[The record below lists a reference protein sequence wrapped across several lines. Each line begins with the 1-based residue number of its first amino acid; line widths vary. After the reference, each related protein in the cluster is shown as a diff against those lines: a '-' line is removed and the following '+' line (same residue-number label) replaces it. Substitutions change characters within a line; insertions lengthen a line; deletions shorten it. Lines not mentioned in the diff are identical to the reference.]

1 MEKEF
6 TDWFEANEKRFAH
19 GQFDDKQIAYSAWL
33 EGRKAVKNNAV
44 LPHVS
49 GSLPDKFKDIIRFIE
64 SDLMEVKLYG
74 NDGFDN
80 QEELDGK
87 EYLARLIK
95 DAVGNDR

>member
-1 MEKEF
+1 MTEIELKIQLLEERVDYLERMEGNEEKEQC
-6 TDWFEANEKRFAH
+6 TIPD
-19 GQFDDKQIAYSAWL
+19 
-33 EGRKAVKNNAV
+33 
-44 LPHVS
+44 VS

-87 EYLARLIK
+87 EYLVRLIK
-95 DAVGNDR
+95 EAVGNDR